1 MCITCLVKHIQSSTD
16 QTPTFVKSEV
26 PTAVMKVPDCLSY
39 GTITFLVC
47 PQIVKVQKCKKII
60 C

>member
-1 MCITCLVKHIQSSTD
+1 MCLTCLVKHTQSSTD

-39 GTITFLVC
+39 GTITFSVC
-47 PQIVKVQKCKKII
+47 PQIVKVPNVKK
-60 C
+60 